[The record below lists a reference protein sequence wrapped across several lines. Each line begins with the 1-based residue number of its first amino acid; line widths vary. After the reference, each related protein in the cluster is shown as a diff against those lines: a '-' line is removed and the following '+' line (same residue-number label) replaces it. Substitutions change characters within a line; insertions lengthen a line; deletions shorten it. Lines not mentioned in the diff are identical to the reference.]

1 LNSIISNCPAKI
13 NLRLEILKKREDGYH
28 NIRSIIIPITLFD
41 TLILNLIPKQIII
54 ESNSSQIPL
63 DENNLAY
70 KAAEAIKKIVN
81 EDFGARIRIIK
92 RIPIGAGLGGG
103 SSDAAGVFLSL
114 NKLLDL
120 NLSNVELNNMASK
133 IGADVPFFL
142 YRRNAIS
149 KGIGEKLEDFTLATD
164 IYLVL
169 VYPNFPISTAW
180 AYSKIDL
187 TKVYNNIN
195 IPKIFYSINTIVSL
209 LSNDLEKV
217 VITKYPEIGEI
228 KQILMDEGAL
238 ASLMS
243 GSGSSVFGVFSNKKK
258 SLKAFKKLR
267 VNNKWS
273 VFNCKNFID
282 SNNLQAIYRNSRD

>member
-41 TLILNLIPKQIII
+41 TLIINLIPKQIII

-92 RIPIGAGLGGG
+92 KIPIGAGLGGG

-238 ASLMS
+238 SSLMS

-282 SNNLQAIYRNSRD
+282 SNNL